1 MGERIDIVI
10 NAEEV
15 LRALE
20 QVDAKIEET
29 EEKAEEVIEKID
41 TSTTASYNQ
50 VLNMARSTWLMTQ
63 GIVRAAG
70 GAISATFRMAVGATL
85 GAISML
91 LPIFTAEAVTPG
103 MQANAILGMIS
114 IATAIAALSA
124 AQKEEQELA
133 LQFRGANMALHG
145 IQSIIGVLNF

>member
-29 EEKAEEVIEKID
+29 EEKAEEVIEKVEEAAII
-41 TSTTASYNQ
+41 SYNQ

-63 GIVRAAG
+63 GIVRTAG
-70 GAISATFRMAVGATL
+70 GAISATFRMAVGTVL

-103 MQANAILGMIS
+103 MQVNAALGMIS
-114 IATAIAALSA
+114 IGIAIAALA
-124 AQKEEQELA
+124 AAEQEQNELA
-133 LQFRGANMALHG
+133 LQLRGANMALHG
-145 IQSIIGVLNF
+145 IQSFIGAVNF

>member
-20 QVDAKIEET
+20 RVDAKIEET

-41 TSTTASYNQ
+41 TATTASYNQ
-50 VLNMARSTWLMTQ
+50 VLSMARATWLMTQ
-63 GIVRAAG
+63 GLVRATG
-70 GAISATFRMAVGATL
+70 GAISATFRMAVGTVL

-103 MQANAILGMIS
+103 MQAQAALGMIS
-114 IATAIAALSA
+114 IGIAAAALAA
-124 AQKEEQELA
+124 AQQEEKELA